1 MGVFGFR
8 DCQARAS
15 LRLKLS
21 GHPGPRILT
30 LPKGVVNGPV
40 VQLACL
46 VSAVSKARLKVGLPL
61 IQALERLGNGGG
73 HAGVSSVRSLFLA
86 TLLDLNGAGGSS
98 CRKPHSETVAAV
110 EEDVGRLDT

>member
-1 MGVFGFR
+1 QGLPAGHSGR
-8 DCQARAS
+8 CRSWRRCRLGCSPGRQAGKVLEGS
-15 LRLKLS
+15 
-21 GHPGPRILT
+21 
-30 LPKGVVNGPV
+30 V